1 MKLVQVYRATERYDS
16 CANTSA
22 IVNAKYQSVFHCDY
36 FLTYLLT
43 FFLKRRLITLN
54 YCRNSEFSEFKILRR
69 VVRKLHD
76 KNKVYKSSKRP
87 LSSPPRPESPPEGYQ
102 LPREAYCHQQR
113 GGVVPSSLFV
123 RFFVNLLFDRA

>member
-87 LSSPPRPESPPEGYQ
+87 LSSPPPT
-102 LPREAYCHQQR
+102 
-113 GGVVPSSLFV
+113 
-123 RFFVNLLFDRA
+123 